1 MSVNEVPLSGPR
13 EQAWSTLGDSRR
25 AAREAKDQQPMNVIA
40 VPGRISCRRIT
51 NEPVGAL
58 NAQLS

>member
-1 MSVNEVPLSGPR
+1 MSVNEVPLSALQ

-25 AAREAKDQQPMNVIA
+25 TPREAKDQQPMNVIA
-40 VPGRISCRRIT
+40 VPRRISRRRIT

-58 NAQLS
+58 DAQLS